1 LHAAFILN
9 GRLPD
14 WLRADSG
21 MDSDEE
27 GIHATA
33 PRKLASISAE
43 KGAVMAKKRVADL
56 LVDVLAEAGVK
67 RIYGVSGDSLN
78 GITDSILATG
88 QLEWVHLRHEE
99 TAAFAAGAEA
109 HLTGKLAVCAGSCG
123 PGNLHLINGLY
134 DCHRSRV
141 PVLAIAAQIPS
152 NEIGSGY
159 FQETHPE
166 HLFAQCSHYCELVSQ
181 PEQMPRV
188 LEIAMQTAISRRG
201 VAVIAIPGDVALR
214 DAVENGVRLHF
225 HESQSTVCPSD
236 EEIATLA
243 GILNKSRKTTILA
256 GAGCAGA
263 HDLLIEAAS
272 KLKAPIVHA
281 MRGKEFV
288 EYSNP
293 FDVGMTGLLGFSSGY
308 KAMMEC
314 DTLLMLGTD
323 FPYQQFY
330 PRDATILQIDIRG
343 EQIGRRTK
351 VDLGLVGDVKSTL
364 AALIPQLDAKK
375 DDEHLAAALKDYGEA
390 RKGLDDLAT
399 GKPGEKPIH
408 PQYVAKVVD
417 ELAAED
423 AVFTCDVGTPT
434 IWAARYLRMNGERG
448 LLGSFTHGSMANA
461 LPQAIGAQVSHP
473 GRQVVAFCGDGG
485 LAMLM
490 GDLLSLR
497 QLGLPV
503 KLIVFNNSSLAFVEL
518 EMKAAGILDF
528 GTDLHNPHFAKMAEA
543 AGILGLRAETADQV
557 RPMIEQALR
566 YDGPALVEA
575 IVSRQEL
582 SMPPTITVDQ
592 IKGFSLFMIKAVL
605 DGRGSEIIDLA
616 KVNLRR

>member
-1 LHAAFILN
+1 
-9 GRLPD
+9 
-14 WLRADSG
+14 
-21 MDSDEE
+21 
-27 GIHATA
+27 
-33 PRKLASISAE
+33 
-43 KGAVMAKKRVADL
+43 MAKKRVADL
-56 LVDVLAEAGVK
+56 LVDVLAAAGVR

-78 GITDSILATG
+78 GITDSIRATR
-88 QLEWVHLRHEE
+88 QVDWIHLRHEE

-109 HLTGKLAVCAGSCG
+109 HLTGRLAVCAGSCG

-152 NEIGSGY
+152 DEIGSGY

-166 HLFAQCSHYCELVSQ
+166 HLFAQCSHYCELVSH
-181 PEQMPRV
+181 PEQMPRI

-201 VAVIAIPGDVALR
+201 VAVIALPGNVALQ
-214 DAVENGVRLHF
+214 DAVTAGPRLQF
-225 HESQSTVCPSD
+225 HEAKPTVCPSED
-236 EEIATLA
+236 EIAELVSTLK
-243 GILNKSRKTTILA
+243 KSRNTTILA

-263 HDLLIEAAS
+263 HSELIDLAS

-281 MRGKEFV
+281 LRGKEFI
-288 EYSNP
+288 EYDNP

-308 KAMMEC
+308 HAMMNC

-330 PRDATILQIDIRG
+330 PEKATIIQIDIRG

-351 VDLGLVGDVKSTL
+351 VSLGLVGDVKSTL
-364 AALIPQLDAKK
+364 AALNHRLDVKSSDA
-375 DDEHLAAALKDYGEA
+375 HLTASLRHYREA
-390 RKGLDDLAT
+390 RKNLDDLAT
-399 GKPGEKPIH
+399 SGSGEKSIH
-408 PQYVAKVVD
+408 PQYVAKVLD
-417 ELAAED
+417 ELASED

-434 IWAARYLRMNGERG
+434 IWAARYLRMNGKRR

-473 GRQVVAFCGDGG
+473 GRQVISLSGDGG
-485 LAMLM
+485 FAMLM

-497 QLGLPV
+497 QLKVPV
-503 KLIVFNNSSLAFVEL
+503 KLIVFNNGSLAFVEL

-528 GTDLHNPHFAKMAEA
+528 GTDLQNPNFAKMAEA
-543 AGILGLRAETADQV
+543 AGILGLRAETSDQV

-566 YDGPALVEA
+566 HDGPALIEA

-582 SMPPTITVDQ
+582 SMPPSITVDQ

-605 DGRGSEIIDLA
+605 DGRGNEIIDLA
-616 KVNLRR
+616 KINLRR